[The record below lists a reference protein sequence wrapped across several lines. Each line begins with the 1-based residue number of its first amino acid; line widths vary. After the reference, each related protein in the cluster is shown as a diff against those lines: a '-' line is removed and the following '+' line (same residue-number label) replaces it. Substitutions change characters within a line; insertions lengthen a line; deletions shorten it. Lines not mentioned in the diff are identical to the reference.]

1 MLHVK
6 FRGMLLVL
14 LTITLFLS
22 SCSKDKNNPVEPGN
36 GNDGPL
42 NAQVKVKLNGAGFDN
57 HEITLTQGYSSFL
70 TSDHETYAAFWRK
83 TANDSVYVA
92 FQFTGS
98 SSGTFN
104 WRAENY
110 DAAVIMMNDDNALL
124 YLAASE
130 GKTNVVTYGT
140 VGQKIEGTISGR
152 LVEVSTMDEI
162 IISGTFSIERG
173 SDSDY

>member
-57 HEITLTQGYSSFL
+57 QEITLTRGYSSYL
-70 TSDHETYAAFWRK
+70 TTDNETYAAFWGK
-83 TANDSVYVA
+83 TGNDSVYVA
-92 FQFTGS
+92 FQFSGS
-98 SSGTFN
+98 RSGTFN

-124 YLAASE
+124 YLATSD
-130 GKTNVVTYGT
+130 GKTSVITYAA
-140 VGQKIEGTISGR
+140 VGQKIEGTISGK

-162 IISGTFSIERG
+162 IVSGTFSIVRG
-173 SDSDY
+173 SDSD